1 MMQQRTNHVKSGDAG
16 FWTKGLNREKSLTKH
31 ETIENMMRKTCL
43 LLLVL
48 PFMGLQAQ
56 DYKVRSFCWER
67 VEVTSALDATPSQEA
82 ADIVAPYKAKVDSI
96 MAPPLGLSRV
106 SMSAGRPESLLG
118 NWAADVMIEGG
129 TATGLKPADLGLVN
143 VGGLRNN
150 MPEGIV
156 RSGDIM
162 LISPFENSLVVLEMK
177 GSDLLELMRN
187 IAAVKGEG
195 VSSSVRMEITE
206 NGELLSCTIDGKA
219 IDPHRIYTVATI
231 DYLAE
236 GNDKMYALKKAVK
249 RHEIGIL
256 VRDIMMEYVLKHRV
270 IDSKIEGRIVV
281 K

>member
-1 MMQQRTNHVKSGDAG
+1 MMIFLFFACFFVLLCIKSRDMKLKMMS
-16 FWTKGLNREKSLTKH
+16 FVLFLLPLIGLH
-31 ETIENMMRKTCL
+31 
-43 LLLVL
+43 
-48 PFMGLQAQ
+48 AQ
-56 DYKVRSFCWER
+56 DYKVRSFCFER
-67 VEVTSALDATPSQEA
+67 VEVTPELDATPSAEA
-82 ADIVAPYKAKVDSI
+82 AAIVAPYRAKVDSI

-106 SMSAGRPESLLG
+106 AMSAGRPESLLG
-118 NWAADVMIEGG
+118 NWAADVMVEGG
-129 TATGLKPADLGLVN
+129 TATGLQPADMGLVN

-156 RSGDIM
+156 RRGDVM

-206 NGELLSCTIDGKA
+206 NGELLSCTIDGKE
-219 IDPHRIYTVATI
+219 IDPKRIYTVATI

-256 VRDIMMEYVLKHRV
+256 ARDIMMEYVLKHRV
-270 IDSKIEGRIVV
+270 IDSKMEGRITI